1 MMAPHRPA
9 KMTQGVTN
17 SKCTIPE
24 PTVFATAVPNKNAA
38 LKLKKAAQITAQ
50 NGVSTRVET
59 TVAIELA
66 ASWKPLMKSK
76 HSATRTITVTRSK
89 VDSMRQECLTAAFCK
104 ASATSS
110 QLSVVCS
117 RNS

>member
-1 MMAPHRPA
+1 MHHSRADSLRHCRSKQERGAEIEEGRPDD
-9 KMTQGVTN
+9 G
-17 SKCTIPE
+17 PE
-24 PTVFATAVPNKNAA
+24 W
-38 LKLKKAAQITAQ
+38 
-50 NGVSTRVET
+50 GRTRVET

-76 HSATRTITVTRSK
+76 HSATRTITVTSSN
-89 VDSMRQECLTAAFCK
+89 VDSMRQECLTATFCK